1 MKKLIYVSAFSL
13 LAIGFVAC
21 SASENEL
28 TEEELTEDVTS
39 EEVEELDMTIQSQED
54 AEKLD
59 EELDKYIESL
69 N

>member
-13 LAIGFVAC
+13 LAMGFVAC
-21 SASENEL
+21 SGDATEL
-28 TEEELTEDVTS
+28 TEEELTEDVTP
-39 EEVEELDMTIQSQED
+39 EEVEELDKTIQSQED

-69 N
+69 K